1 MKSSTLKGAFIF
13 AAILG
18 AIALFFFTQDTV
30 QKIRQTQRRSIDLW
44 VKALERVVTSGST
57 ETSDLSYLYNE
68 IVTTIDFPAILTTAD
83 NIPVTWRNVKIDS
96 TLSDS
101 ARVAYLSELIDQ
113 MDEQYPPVEVTLG
126 DSVTLQRVHYGDS
139 RLVRALQI
147 VPLVSA
153 IGVALFLWLAYLSF
167 KYIKRSEES
176 NIWVGMAKET
186 AHQLGTPISSLMG
199 WIELLRSTN
208 DNPERQAQIIF
219 DMQADVNRLTRVAT
233 RFSKIG
239 SKEEL
244 TPHNL
249 AEVIESVFNY
259 YRRRIPNMGK
269 KNVELL
275 VEDAPDV
282 MVRINREL
290 IEWVFENITKNAID
304 SIERGPGK
312 ITAQI
317 IDDGEFVLIDITDT
331 GKGIPSKNRKD
342 VFRPGYSTKA
352 RGWGLGLSLAKRIV
366 EDYHKGKLILKESMV
381 GKGTTFRIKLHKQ
394 TPEA

>member
-1 MKSSTLKGAFIF
+1 MKSSYLKGAFIF

-30 QKIRQTQRRSIDLW
+30 HKIRESQRRSIDLW
-44 VKALERVVTSGST
+44 VKALERVVNASSS
-57 ETSDLSYLYNE
+57 ETSDLSFIYNE
-68 IVTTIDFPAILTTAD
+68 IVTRIDFPAIMTTAE
-83 NIPVTWRNVKIDS
+83 NVPVTWKNIEIDS

-101 ARVAYLSELIDQ
+101 ARTAFLNGLMTE
-113 MDEQYPPVEVTLG
+113 MDKQYPPLEVTLG
-126 DSVTLQRVHYGDS
+126 DSITLQRVHYGDS
-139 RLVRALQI
+139 KLVRALQV

-208 DNPERQAQIIF
+208 DNPERQTQIVF
-219 DMQADVNRLTRVAT
+219 DMQVDVNRLTRVAT

-244 TPHNL
+244 TPHNV
-249 AEVIESVFNY
+249 AEVVESVFNY

-269 KNVELL
+269 KNVELVAL
-275 VEDAPDV
+275 EAPDV
-282 MVRINREL
+282 MVKMNREL
-290 IEWVFENITKNAID
+290 MEWVFENITKNAID

-317 IDDGEFVLIDITDT
+317 IDDGKFVLIDITDT
-331 GKGIPSKNRKD
+331 GKGVPAKNRKD
-342 VFRPGYSTKA
+342 IFRPGYSTKS

-366 EDYHKGKLILKESMV
+366 EDYHKGKLILKESAV
-381 GKGTTFRIKLHKQ
+381 GKGSTFRIKLHKQ
-394 TPEA
+394 TQAA

>member
-139 RLVRALQI
+139 RLVRVLQI

-208 DNPERQAQIIF
+208 DNPERQTQIIF

-290 IEWVFENITKNAID
+290 IEWVFENITK
-304 SIERGPGK
+304 
-312 ITAQI
+312 
-317 IDDGEFVLIDITDT
+317 
-331 GKGIPSKNRKD
+331 
-342 VFRPGYSTKA
+342 
-352 RGWGLGLSLAKRIV
+352 
-366 EDYHKGKLILKESMV
+366 
-381 GKGTTFRIKLHKQ
+381 
-394 TPEA
+394 